1 MGYRNVTPIFLGD
14 SSMNARSVGIIYRH
28 HFGPARSEAEKLEKW
43 LSGMGIKVFSED
55 MSATARMNVCFEES
69 SLIPKEVEFVIVLG
83 GDGTLLGASRRV
95 AKYGVPILG
104 VNLGGLGFL
113 TEISLNRLY
122 PAVQRMLQGQL
133 EVESRLMLETRVMR
147 GGEEAC
153 RFLVLNDV
161 VINKGAL
168 ARIIDLDVYINEE
181 FLTTFRADGLI
192 VATPTGSTAYN
203 LSAGGPILYPT
214 MSSYILTPI
223 CPFTLTNRPIILPD
237 EATIWITLSR
247 PSEEQV
253 SLTFDG
259 QVGFDLLDGDR
270 VAVHKAKERIK
281 LIKSPDHGYFE
292 ILRAKLGWGGVTFQE
307 KNGDS

>member
-1 MGYRNVTPIFLGD
+1 
-14 SSMNARSVGIIYRH
+14 MNTRSVGIIYRH
-28 HFGPARSEAEKLEKW
+28 HFGSARSEAERLEKW
-43 LSGMGIKVFSED
+43 LSGMGVKVFSEE
-55 MSATARMNVCFEES
+55 MNAKAGSNVCFEEV

-83 GDGTLLGASRRV
+83 GDGTLLGAARRV

-113 TEISLNRLY
+113 TEISLKRLY

-147 GGEEAC
+147 DGEEAC
-153 RFLVLNDV
+153 RFQVLNDV

-168 ARIIDLDVYINEE
+168 ARIIDLDVYINDE

-203 LSAGGPILYPT
+203 LAAGGPILYPT
-214 MSSYILTPI
+214 ISSYILTPI

-237 EATIWITLSR
+237 TATIWITLSR
-247 PSEEQV
+247 HSKEQV

-259 QVGFDLLDGDR
+259 QVGFDLLDGDK
-270 VAVHKAKERIK
+270 VAVHQAKERIK

-292 ILRAKLGWGGVTFQE
+292 ILRTKLGWGGVTFQD
-307 KNGDS
+307 KNEEP